1 LEKERR
7 KMKVAKKEGKS
18 KEEKLADGKR
28 KKQRIREKTPHN
40 GHCRQNPLSNIRN
53 SYKEDTN
60 R

>member
-1 LEKERR
+1 
-7 KMKVAKKEGKS
+7 MKVAKKEGKS